1 MKGISLPQSFTMY
14 MKNNIL
20 NLSKLFEGKKKNY
33 DIYMKNQSFSIRDQH
48 VNLITNVPITRNI
61 MTLKKKIDVVK
72 CLKSCV
78 NGSSWIWHLR
88 FGHLN
93 LGGLKLLSKKI
104 Q

>member
-20 NLSKLFEGKKKNY
+20 NLSKLLEGKKNY

-61 MTLKKKIDVVK
+61 MTLKK
-72 CLKSCV
+72 
-78 NGSSWIWHLR
+78 N
-88 FGHLN
+88 
-93 LGGLKLLSKKI
+93 
-104 Q
+104 

>member
-1 MKGISLPQSFTMY
+1 
-14 MKNNIL
+14 
-20 NLSKLFEGKKKNY
+20 
-33 DIYMKNQSFSIRDQH
+33 MKNQSFSIRDQH

-61 MTLKKKIDVVK
+61 MTLKKKKIDVVK

-78 NGSSWIWHLR
+78 SGSSWIWHLR

-104 Q
+104 